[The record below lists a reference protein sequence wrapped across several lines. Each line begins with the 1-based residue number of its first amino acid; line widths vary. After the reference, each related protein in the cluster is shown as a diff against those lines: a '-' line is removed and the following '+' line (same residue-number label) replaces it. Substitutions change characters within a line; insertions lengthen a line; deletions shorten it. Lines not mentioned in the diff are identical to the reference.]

1 MSFLEKQFGLKAQG
15 TSLRTEALAGFT
27 TFLTMAYIVIV
38 NPAILGEAGMPVAAV
53 AAATCLAAGIGC
65 ILMGLIANYPI
76 ALAPGMGLNAY
87 FTYTVVIG
95 MGVPWQTALGCV
107 FLSGV
112 AFLVLTVAGIRQL
125 IVGAI
130 PRPLFSAVAAG
141 VGLFIAF
148 IGLKEAGIIVANPAT
163 TVALGDL
170 TKPTAVLAILGLLI
184 IGGLMVWRVKGA
196 ILIGILAVA
205 AVGWFMGL
213 SKIAPGGY
221 SLEQLSAT
229 AFKLDIPA
237 ALNLGGGKG
246 GMAMAMTL
254 AEIVFVF
261 LFVDLFDNVG
271 TLVAVTKKAGL
282 VAPDGSIPRL
292 NRILMADSVATIAGS
307 LAGTST
313 VVSYIESASGVQA
326 GGRTGLTAVIVG
338 LLFLLTLFFAPL
350 VQAIPAAATAPALIL
365 VGAMMIGAL
374 REVDWEDP
382 GVAIPAF
389 LTVITIPLTF
399 SIANGLA
406 FGITSYA
413 LLKLVR
419 GQAKPSDWLLYVL
432 AALFVARFIYM
443 GAA

>member
-374 REVDWEDP
+374 KEVDWEDP

-443 GAA
+443 GQE